1 MKRRQAFK
9 FLVLPNGEQTR
20 KMRQFAGAGR
30 FVYNKALALQKEQQT
45 QEKPLLSYNALTRL
59 LTQWRHDPE
68 TAFLK
73 DAPAQILQQRL
84 KDLMR
89 AYTNFFEGRAEY
101 PVFKKKYRHD
111 SFRYPD
117 PKQIKLDEGNCR
129 IFLPKL
135 GWMRYRKSR
144 DIVGKIRNVT
154 VSGKNGKWYVS
165 IQTEVE
171 VEDPVHPSS
180 SAVGIDLG
188 VARFAT
194 LSDGTYYAPLNSF
207 RRHEQALAKAQRRL
221 KHKRKF
227 SNNWK
232 KAKARI
238 ARIHERIARVRA
250 DFLHKTSTAISKNH
264 AIVCIEDLQVK
275 NMTASAS
282 GTKEQPGRNVAAK
295 SGLNKSILDQGW
307 YEFRRQL
314 DYKLAW
320 RGGQLIVV
328 APHYTSQTCPHCGHV
343 SAENRKTQAKF
354 LCLRC
359 GFEAHAD
366 VVGAMNILARG
377 MQSGEGRDT
386 PGWPVDRAVRPEAGT
401 HRSAQASA

>member
-1 MKRRQAFK
+1 
-9 FLVLPNGEQTR
+9 
-20 KMRQFAGAGR
+20 
-30 FVYNKALALQKEQQT
+30 
-45 QEKPLLSYNALTRL
+45 
-59 LTQWRHDPE
+59 
-68 TAFLK
+68 
-73 DAPAQILQQRL
+73 
-84 KDLMR
+84 
-89 AYTNFFEGRAEY
+89 
-101 PVFKKKYRHD
+101 
-111 SFRYPD
+111 
-117 PKQIKLDEGNCR
+117 
-129 IFLPKL
+129 
-135 GWMRYRKSR
+135 MRYRKSR
-144 DIVGKIRNVT
+144 DIVGKIHNVT

-171 VEDPVHPSS
+171 VEDPVHPSL

-194 LSDGTYYAPLNSF
+194 LSDGTFYAPLNSF

-250 DFLHKTSTAISKNH
+250 DFLHKISTAISKNH

-295 SGLNKSILDQGW
+295 SDLNKSILDQGW

-320 RGGQLIVV
+320 RGGRLIVV

-343 SAENRKTQAKF
+343 GAENRKTQARF

-366 VVGAMNILARG
+366 VIGAMKC
-377 MQSGEGRDT
+377 
-386 PGWPVDRAVRPEAGT
+386 
-401 HRSAQASA
+401 